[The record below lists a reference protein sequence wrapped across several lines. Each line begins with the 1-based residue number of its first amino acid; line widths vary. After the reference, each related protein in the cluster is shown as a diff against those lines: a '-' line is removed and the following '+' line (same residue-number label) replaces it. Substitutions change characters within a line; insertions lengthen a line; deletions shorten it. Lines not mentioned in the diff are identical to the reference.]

1 MIIQVRGTS
10 GSGKSWVVHTL
21 MKELSEMWIP
31 VKGRWKNK
39 KRRIPL
45 YYVTKLT
52 NGKIVVVCGGYE
64 STCGG
69 CDNIGSAKHVFW
81 LYAKIR
87 ESFPTAVIISEG
99 LLLSED
105 SKWTIKAQEMGW
117 EPRAVFLST
126 DVDLCIDQINARR
139 KAAGKNEPIPE
150 TNTRKRVEVI
160 KRAKVKLKDA
170 GVWSHMYPVTAT
182 VKLVKGM
189 LDAK

>member
-1 MIIQVRGTS
+1 
-10 GSGKSWVVHTL
+10 
-21 MKELSEMWIP
+21 MKELSDMWIP

-52 NGKIVVVCGGYE
+52 NGKIVVV
-64 STCGG
+64 CGG

-105 SKWTIKAQEMGW
+105 SKWTIEAQKMGW

-170 GVWSHMYPVTAT
+170 GVWSHMYPATAT

>member
-64 STCGG
+64 
-69 CDNIGSAKHVFW
+69 
-81 LYAKIR
+81 
-87 ESFPTAVIISEG
+87 
-99 LLLSED
+99 
-105 SKWTIKAQEMGW
+105 
-117 EPRAVFLST
+117 
-126 DVDLCIDQINARR
+126 
-139 KAAGKNEPIPE
+139 
-150 TNTRKRVEVI
+150 
-160 KRAKVKLKDA
+160 
-170 GVWSHMYPVTAT
+170 
-182 VKLVKGM
+182 
-189 LDAK
+189 